1 MMRAFITPFIPLT
14 VRGKHA
20 LGMLLTLHA
29 ATGALIGELAS
40 TPAAA
45 FGLGFLSH
53 FALDIFPHGDRM
65 IAKAT
70 KSTGKAAR
78 YYILVGIDA
87 LAAVAF
93 FFPAFAL
100 GRFDHPFLAYLGLL
114 GGLLPDLIVAIP
126 EYALFIKKGYRV
138 RLRWFY
144 RLHVYMHD
152 RIIRAFD
159 TMPLKFGIAFQVAI
173 LALMWKMWK

>member
-1 MMRAFITPFIPLT
+1 
-14 VRGKHA
+14 
-20 LGMLLTLHA
+20 MLLTLHA
-29 ATGALIGELAS
+29 ATGALLGEFAS

-53 FALDIFPHGDRM
+53 FVLDTFPHGDRVL
-65 IAKAT
+65 ARAT
-70 KSTGKAAR
+70 KTTGRPLR
-78 YYILVGIDA
+78 YYLLLAVDA
-87 LAAVAF
+87 LAAIAF

-100 GRFDHPFLAYLGLL
+100 GRFDNPWLAYLGLL
-114 GGLLPDLIVAIP
+114 GGLLPDLVVAIP

-144 RLHVYMHD
+144 TLHTYVHD

-159 TMPLKFGIAFQVAI
+159 TMPLRFGIAFQVAI
-173 LALMWKMWK
+173 LVIMWRMWK